1 MVFAR
6 VSLVYGM
13 LGQKRFGI
21 ILMKNTVH
29 RSNSPRFYSN
39 TCLSSYENSN
49 NCSPE
54 FTWPFTLANNNI
66 FLEYIFKIVL
76 SVLRSFNFK
85 SSLI

>member
-54 FTWPFTLANNNI
+54 FT
-66 FLEYIFKIVL
+66 
-76 SVLRSFNFK
+76 
-85 SSLI
+85 